1 MLQLKTPPTA
11 LVVTVADA
19 KAQCKVEVADD
30 DTLIDLYIRA
40 ATEVAEQR
48 TGRSIMPQTW
58 LLTLDAFPSGAIQL
72 PRIPVA
78 SVVSVKYTDTAGA
91 EVTLNASNYLL
102 TNADDFAAATLEPAY
117 GTSWPATR
125 SQSGAVR
132 IEYTAGYATLASV
145 PYAIRSW
152 VLLQV
157 GAMYENRELEGS
169 VQTYALGFADRL
181 LDRFKIWSI

>member
-11 LVVTVADA
+11 LAVEVADA

-30 DTLIDLYIRA
+30 DMLIELYIRA

-58 LLTLDAFPSGAIQL
+58 LATLDAFPSGAIQL

-78 SVVSVKYTDTAGA
+78 SVVSVKYIDTAGA
-91 EVTLNASNYLL
+91 EVTLGTGNYLL
-102 TNADDFAAATLEPAY
+102 TAADDYSPAVLEPAY

-125 SQSGAVR
+125 SQTGAVR
-132 IEYTAGYATLASV
+132 VEYTAGYAAAANV
-145 PYAIRSW
+145 PHAIRSW
-152 VLLQV
+152 ILLQV
-157 GAMYENRELEGS
+157 AAMYENRELESS

-181 LDRFKIWSI
+181 LDRAKVWSL